1 MRELKKGIL
10 PEGTE
15 MGSIGG
21 VDVKQFASKDGTA
34 IQLTGSKGYVQ
45 LSREDAAKLAA
56 RLAKWAGSKTSAQPG
71 EYESVQES
79 DCGCGPDCA
88 CGGNCGPDCN
98 CQNCGESTTEAV
110 GSFADPIYDLI
121 EELGSHSIV
130 LDELIRY
137 LDGDT
142 IKDFV
147 SDFRRHNDMPE
158 MKDDA
163 DESVTEAEGHKV
175 INHNNPVHL
184 AGDSIWQGKDR
195 DEEVTDTVNVGKI
208 SINKDED
215 GYVSVSVDHDGPW
228 TIYTDTGFEDA
239 ISEIIGM
246 DVGWSEQGMQE
257 KGTAHLEADY
267 GEENESIK
275 RKERTMEEIDRILQ
289 IAGIQKAPVAVEEDK
304 DTGWVTPEGGPLSY
318 KKVGEYTYIVKD
330 ENGKEHKAEMGA
342 MGDEQDNY
350 SGDEVEKTMDQ
361 EGLAM
366 LIRQAKM
373 GAPVKEAEPMG
384 DVPKFACINIDTG
397 EYGYC
402 HKNELHKYTHYI
414 PADEF
419 TYFDPGS
426 GINYADFDDQMAD
439 QEGWK
444 KIPTKQS
451 AGDFKSPEGGPLS
464 YKRVGEYTYIVKD
477 ENGKEHKAE
486 AGATDD
492 TQDKYSGDEVEK
504 SMDQEGL
511 AMLIR
516 QAKMGA
522 PVKEAE
528 PMGDVPKFAC
538 INIDTGEYGYCHK
551 NELHKYT
558 HYIPADE
565 FTYFDPG
572 SGINYA
578 DFDDQMADQEGWK
591 KIPTKQ
597 SAGDF
602 KSPEGGPL
610 SYKRVGE
617 YTYIVKDENGKEH
630 KAEAGATDDTQ
641 DNYSGDEVEQTMD
654 QKGLEML
661 IRQAKMGAPV
671 KEAKKELD
679 EEPNEGNEFSG
690 ELAKAK
696 KAGKKEFEVD
706 GKKYKVESEEADEE
720 VVAEAPT
727 MDTTQLINLLKNSG
741 ISEEQINK
749 KLDEWANT
757 PAGVGEVEPTVHAGD
772 ANDDFAQA
780 VNLSLKRYLDA
791 QDMKVN
797 VTESHTKEKLSNAY
811 KDFKAK

>member
-1 MRELKKGIL
+1 MERNTKFVDLHKVASLLRDIQTSGQAELESEIAHEEAVVEDNAFNTAAAKAAVAGHSEFEFNGKKYPVKMSKEEAQKLLDSQVNDEQPVVEEPKEEDEETAEILKKGM
-10 PEGTE
+10 EDE
-15 MGSIGG
+15 M
-21 VDVKQFASKDGTA
+21 
-34 IQLTGSKGYVQ
+34 
-45 LSREDAAKLAA
+45 
-56 RLAKWAGSKTSAQPG
+56 
-71 EYESVQES
+71 S
-79 DCGCGPDCA
+79 D
-88 CGGNCGPDCN
+88 
-98 CQNCGESTTEAV
+98 E
-110 GSFADPIYDLI
+110 
-121 EELGSHSIV
+121 
-130 LDELIRY
+130 
-137 LDGDT
+137 
-142 IKDFV
+142 IKDKIKEG
-147 SDFRRHNDMPE
+147 DF
-158 MKDDA
+158 K
-163 DESVTEAEGHKV
+163 S
-175 INHNNPVHL
+175 
-184 AGDSIWQGKDR
+184 
-195 DEEVTDTVNVGKI
+195 
-208 SINKDED
+208 
-215 GYVSVSVDHDGPW
+215 
-228 TIYTDTGFEDA
+228 
-239 ISEIIGM
+239 
-246 DVGWSEQGMQE
+246 
-257 KGTAHLEADY
+257 
-267 GEENESIK
+267 
-275 RKERTMEEIDRILQ
+275 
-289 IAGIQKAPVAVEEDK
+289 
-304 DTGWVTPEGGPLSY
+304 PEGGPLSY
-318 KKVGEYTYIVKD
+318 KRVGDYTYIVKD

-350 SGDEVEKTMDQ
+350 SGDEVEKT
-361 EGLAM
+361 
-366 LIRQAKM
+366 
-373 GAPVKEAEPMG
+373 
-384 DVPKFACINIDTG
+384 
-397 EYGYC
+397 
-402 HKNELHKYTHYI
+402 
-414 PADEF
+414 
-419 TYFDPGS
+419 
-426 GINYADFDDQMAD
+426 
-439 QEGWK
+439 
-444 KIPTKQS
+444 
-451 AGDFKSPEGGPLS
+451 
-464 YKRVGEYTYIVKD
+464 
-477 ENGKEHKAE
+477 
-486 AGATDD
+486 
-492 TQDKYSGDEVEK
+492 
-504 SMDQEGL
+504 MDQEGL

>member
-175 INHNNPVHL
+175 INHNKPVDL
-184 AGDSIWQGKDR
+184 AGNSIWQGEKR
-195 DEEVTDTVNVGKI
+195 GEPVTTSVNVGKI
-208 SINKDED
+208 TINTDED
-215 GYVSVSVDHDGPW
+215 GYMNVSVEHDGPW
-228 TIYTDTGFEDA
+228 TIYTDSGFEDA
-239 ISEIIGM
+239 ISAIIGHE
-246 DVGWSEQGMQE
+246 VGFSEQGMQDD
-257 KGTAHLEADY
+257 GVAHLEGD
-267 GEENESIK
+267 EPNESIK

-289 IAGIQKAPVAVEEDK
+289 IAGIQKAPVAEE
-304 DTGWVTPEGGPLSY
+304 
-318 KKVGEYTYIVKD
+318 
-330 ENGKEHKAEMGA
+330 KE
-342 MGDEQDNY
+342 
-350 SGDEVEKTMDQ
+350 SEK
-361 EGLAM
+361 
-366 LIRQAKM
+366 
-373 GAPVKEAEPMG
+373 
-384 DVPKFACINIDTG
+384 
-397 EYGYC
+397 
-402 HKNELHKYTHYI
+402 EL
-414 PADEF
+414 D
-419 TYFDPGS
+419 
-426 GINYADFDDQMAD
+426 
-439 QEGWK
+439 
-444 KIPTKQS
+444 
-451 AGDFKSPEGGPLS
+451 
-464 YKRVGEYTYIVKD
+464 
-477 ENGKEHKAE
+477 
-486 AGATDD
+486 
-492 TQDKYSGDEVEK
+492 
-504 SMDQEGL
+504 
-511 AMLIR
+511 
-516 QAKMGA
+516 
-522 PVKEAE
+522 
-528 PMGDVPKFAC
+528 
-538 INIDTGEYGYCHK
+538 
-551 NELHKYT
+551 
-558 HYIPADE
+558 
-565 FTYFDPG
+565 
-572 SGINYA
+572 
-578 DFDDQMADQEGWK
+578 
-591 KIPTKQ
+591 
-597 SAGDF
+597 
-602 KSPEGGPL
+602 
-610 SYKRVGE
+610 
-617 YTYIVKDENGKEH
+617 
-630 KAEAGATDDTQ
+630 
-641 DNYSGDEVEQTMD
+641 
-654 QKGLEML
+654 
-661 IRQAKMGAPV
+661 
-671 KEAKKELD
+671 EAKKELE

-706 GKKYKVESEEADEE
+706 GKKYKVESEEADEDAVTE
-720 VVAEAPT
+720 DEEKVDEDEKEELDESPT

>member
-492 TQDKYSGDEVEK
+492 TQD
-504 SMDQEGL
+504 
-511 AMLIR
+511 
-516 QAKMGA
+516 
-522 PVKEAE
+522 
-528 PMGDVPKFAC
+528 
-538 INIDTGEYGYCHK
+538 
-551 NELHKYT
+551 
-558 HYIPADE
+558 
-565 FTYFDPG
+565 
-572 SGINYA
+572 
-578 DFDDQMADQEGWK
+578 
-591 KIPTKQ
+591 
-597 SAGDF
+597 
-602 KSPEGGPL
+602 
-610 SYKRVGE
+610 
-617 YTYIVKDENGKEH
+617 
-630 KAEAGATDDTQ
+630 
-641 DNYSGDEVEQTMD
+641 NYSGDEVEQTMD

-727 MDTTQLINLLKNSG
+727 MDTTQLIK
-741 ISEEQINK
+741 
-749 KLDEWANT
+749 
-757 PAGVGEVEPTVHAGD
+757 
-772 ANDDFAQA
+772 
-780 VNLSLKRYLDA
+780 
-791 QDMKVN
+791 
-797 VTESHTKEKLSNAY
+797 
-811 KDFKAK
+811 